1 MAYIFQHRRDTLA
14 NWNSVNPVLADAEI
28 GYILDLDDQG
38 RQKSSLYKIG
48 DGRTAWK
55 DLPLF
60 GFGGNV
66 HDDFD
71 GSDLNITVPSRQAVL
86 NKISEVVNSTRND
99 IVNGTV
105 DVEGLLNKLSTSQL
119 VQFISPEGGEEF
131 NGKVNTIEVPL
142 AWEDVE
148 PVMRN
153 QIVSRFALLEQLQG
167 IWNDFGGM
175 EDRQT
180 LIENTHK
187 EFVNNTFNPF
197 VTTTESQIKTLQD
210 FATVFGEFKT
220 STESTLSEHAT
231 ILEDHEKTIKGW
243 DEEKETGVDEETG
256 EPIIETIRHKGFD
269 EKLDDV
275 QTKCDES
282 VAAVDKKLEDFK
294 TEINSKHNILS
305 EVDFAKIKDF
315 ESYAEG
321 TLFYTYAAQS

>member
-14 NWNSVNPVLADAEI
+14 NWNAVNPVLADAEI

-38 RQKSSLYKIG
+38 KQKSSLYKIG

-66 HDDFD
+66 HDDFN
-71 GSDLNITVPSRQAVL
+71 GSDLNITVPSRRAVL
-86 NKISEVVNSTRND
+86 EKISEIVNSTKND
-99 IVNGTV
+99 IVNGTA

-131 NGKVNTIEVPL
+131 NGKVNTFEEPL
-142 AWEDVE
+142 AWEEVE

-175 EDRQT
+175 EDRQN
-180 LIENTHK
+180 LLENTHT

-197 VTTTESQIKTLQD
+197 VTTTESQIKVLQD

-220 STESTLSEHAT
+220 LTESTLSEHTT
-231 ILEDHEKTIKGW
+231 ILGDHEKTIKGW
-243 DEEKETGVDEETG
+243 DEEKETGIDEETG

-269 EKLDDV
+269 EKIADV
-275 QTKCDES
+275 DS
-282 VAAVDKKLEDFK
+282 KLNQFK
-294 TEINSKHNILS
+294 TEIDNKQNILTES
-305 EVDFAKIKDF
+305 DFREIKDF
-315 ESYAEG
+315 STYSEG
-321 TLFYTYAAQS
+321 TLFFTYTDEN

>member
-1 MAYIFQHRRDTLA
+1 MAYIFQHRRDTLE

-38 RQKSSLYKIG
+38 KQKSSLYKIG

-60 GFGGNV
+60 GFGGNIY
-66 HDDFD
+66 DDFN
-71 GSDLNITVPSRQAVL
+71 GNDLNITVPSRQAVL
-86 NKISEVVNSTRND
+86 EKISEIVNSTRND
-99 IVNGTV
+99 IVNGTT

-131 NGKVNTIEVPL
+131 NGKVNTIEAPL
-142 AWEDVE
+142 TLEDIE

-167 IWNDFGGM
+167 IWNDFGRM

-180 LIENTHK
+180 LIENTHT
-187 EFVNNTFNPF
+187 EFVDNTFNPF

-220 STESTLSEHAT
+220 LTESTLSEHTT

-269 EKLDDV
+269 EKIKDIDSKLNIL
-275 QTKCDES
+275 TES
-282 VAAVDKKLEDFK
+282 NFQGIEDF
-294 TEINSKHNILS
+294 SAYS
-305 EVDFAKIKDF
+305 
-315 ESYAEG
+315 EG
-321 TLFYTYAAQS
+321 TLFFTYTDEN

>member
-1 MAYIFQHRRDTLA
+1 MAYILQHRRDTLA
-14 NWNSVNPVLADAEI
+14 NWDSVNPVLADAEI

-38 RQKSSLYKIG
+38 KQKSSLYKIG

-86 NKISEVVNSTRND
+86 EKISEIVNSTRND
-99 IVNGTV
+99 IVNGTA

-131 NGKVNTIEVPL
+131 NGKVNTIENPL
-142 AWEDVE
+142 PWEDVE

-167 IWNDFGGM
+167 IWDDFGGM
-175 EDRQT
+175 EDRQNSM
-180 LIENTHK
+180 ENTHT
-187 EFVNNTFNPF
+187 EFVK
-197 VTTTESQIKTLQD
+197 TTESQIKTLQD

-220 STESTLSEHAT
+220 SAESTLSEHT
-231 ILEDHEKTIKGW
+231 TMLEDHEKTIKGW
-243 DEEKETGVDEETG
+243 DEEQETGVDEETG

-269 EKLDDV
+269 EKISDV
-275 QTKCDES
+275 QTSSNEGIIE
-282 VAAVDKKLEDFK
+282 ANKKIEDLR
-294 TEINSKHNILS
+294 TEINAKHNILT
-305 EVDFAKIKDF
+305 EVEFAEIDDFS
-315 ESYAEG
+315 SYPDG
-321 TLFYTYAAQS
+321 TLFYTYKE

>member
-1 MAYIFQHRRDTLA
+1 MAYILQHRRDTLA

-38 RQKSSLYKIG
+38 KQKSSLYKIG

-60 GFGGNV
+60 GFGGDV

-86 NKISEVVNSTRND
+86 NKISEIVNSTRND
-99 IVNGTV
+99 IVNGTA
-105 DVEGLLNKLSTSQL
+105 DVEGLLNKLSTTQL

-131 NGKVNTIEVPL
+131 NGKVNTIEDPL
-142 AWEDVE
+142 TWEDIE

-167 IWNDFGGM
+167 IWDDFGGM

-180 LIENTHK
+180 LIEKTHT
-187 EFVNNTFNPF
+187 EFVKDTFNPF

-220 STESTLSEHAT
+220 LTESTLSEHTT

-243 DEEKETGVDEETG
+243 DEEKETGVDEETR

-269 EKLDDV
+269 EKIEDV
-275 QTKCDES
+275 D
-282 VAAVDKKLEDFK
+282 AKLEQFK
-294 TEINSKHNILS
+294 TEVSNKHNILT
-305 EVDFAKIKDF
+305 ETAFRDIRDF
-315 ESYAEG
+315 SGYTEG
-321 TLFYTYAAQS
+321 TLFFTYAEEEN